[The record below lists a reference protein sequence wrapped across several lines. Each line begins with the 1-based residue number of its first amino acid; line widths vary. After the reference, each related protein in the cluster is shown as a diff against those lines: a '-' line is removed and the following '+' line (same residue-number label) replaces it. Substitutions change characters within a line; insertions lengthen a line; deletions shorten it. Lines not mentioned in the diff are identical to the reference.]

1 MMNKYWKIL
10 FCILFCAALASCVA
24 VNSYLAK
31 KWGRIVP
38 DKEATAAFETYQIS
52 ADFNYY
58 ISGSDVYPTAILGLN
73 KAYALDSTLW
83 KKVDLSPAKLREM
96 VTDMK
101 VKARDIGQ
109 NQFGFAVLDNQGRK
123 IGVWYSLLT
132 ATAPVRIKDDN
143 TVIIYTPDQD
153 TYEKYE
159 ENFPLRNMHWR

>member
-10 FCILFCAALASCVA
+10 FCILSCAALASCVG
-24 VNSYLAK
+24 VKSSSAK
-31 KWGRIVP
+31 KWGKIVP
-38 DKEATAAFETYQIS
+38 DNEATAAFETYQIN

-58 ISGSDVYPTAILGLN
+58 ISGSDVYPNAILGLN
-73 KAYALDSTLW
+73 KAYTLDSTLW
-83 KKVDLSPAKLREM
+83 KKVELTPAKLQVM
-96 VTDMK
+96 VVDMK
-101 VKARDIGQ
+101 SKARDIGQ
-109 NQFGFAVLDNQGRK
+109 KQFGFVVLDEQGRK

-159 ENFPLRNMHWR
+159 GNSPLHNMPMR